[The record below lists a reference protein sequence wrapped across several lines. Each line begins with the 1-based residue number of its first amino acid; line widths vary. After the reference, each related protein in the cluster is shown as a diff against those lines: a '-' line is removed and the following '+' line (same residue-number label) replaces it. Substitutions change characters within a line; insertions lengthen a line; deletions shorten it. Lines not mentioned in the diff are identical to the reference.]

1 MDWGS
6 SGLVAAAE
14 LGVVSVGGCVVE
26 ADGLYGGIYAV
37 FMFVSWLVWRVC
49 VGFGCE
55 EGGVGA
61 VGALF

>member
-1 MDWGS
+1 M
-6 SGLVAAAE
+6 SGGILRLRRGWRGEVCDRGAA
-14 LGVVSVGGCVVE
+14 E